1 MLSLDFSDNVKSVGA
16 FHFKEILMNTKE
28 KSGNKIFPFF
38 AHKTIL
44 CDIKN
49 GWLHS

>member
-28 KSGNKIFPFF
+28 KSGNKIFPFY
-38 AHKTIL
+38 ALKRIVW
-44 CDIKN
+44 DI
-49 GWLHS
+49 